1 MVMSDKTYNILAD
14 LARIILPAF
23 ATFYLALGEIW
34 HLPYSQEISATIMA
48 LCALL
53 GAFLKT
59 SSNKYFGKD
68 GHITFINNEDG
79 GDAE

>member
-1 MVMSDKTYNILAD
+1 MVMSDKSYNMLAD

-34 HLPYSQEISATIMA
+34 NLPYSEQVSATIMA

-53 GAFLKT
+53 GAFLKVC
-59 SSNKYFGKD
+59 SAKYFDTGN
-68 GHITFINNEDG
+68 ITFPANEE
-79 GDAE
+79 GDNDNT